1 MSPRAFLFPL
11 CRIFIILPSN
21 VSLPKNNISDFM
33 ANNIQTFTGRVLLD
47 DKQAKQT
54 IELLTRSL
62 EELKKKRKEAVAK
75 GEDIKEF
82 DRQIKQTSA
91 SINALKTNQQQVNET
106 LKNLSSA
113 SYKEL
118 NVAMRSLQKQLRSG
132 AVERNS
138 EEWKKLQG
146 VLKKVK
152 AEMQHIN
159 DEGKVSKS
167 LFSRMWDGLNKNW
180 GAFTQIIGSVT
191 TLTLTLRAAAQAYA
205 DMEESMADVRKYTGQ
220 TDEQVHQMNE
230 DFKRMDTRTAREQLN
245 ELAGSAGRLGI
256 TSKEMIEEFVDGAD
270 KINVALG
277 DDLGKGAVDKI
288 GKLAQMFG
296 EDKTKGLRGAMLAT
310 GSAVNELAQSSSANA
325 GYIVDFTADLSGVG
339 IQAGMT
345 QAQLMGLASA
355 LDQNMQEEATSATV
369 FSQLITKM
377 YQEPAK
383 FAKIAGM
390 QVKEFSNL
398 MKTNANEG
406 LMKFMQAMKSKGGFA
421 EMAPMFEEMQLNG
434 TRAVGVLS
442 AVATHLDQV
451 KEAQDI
457 ATKSYADGTSVL
469 NEFNTQNTT
478 VQAELDK
485 AKKRFQDLT
494 IELGEKLIPAMKYG
508 ITSFSLTI
516 KVMSTLITFTQQ
528 HAKQIVVL
536 SSLIAFCTALWY
548 KEMIA
553 IKAKNTLMNIAK
565 AVEKAY
571 ATSVKLVQAAMV
583 AFNATVALC
592 KSGMQGYISVMNAAK
607 AANMTNPW
615 AALATV
621 VTVVGVAIYGA
632 VKAFSAYNE
641 AMRNNTQEAKN
652 NKAVAEQQATLAKKV
667 SDATIDERNKIDMLN
682 KIIHSNAYTVDERRT
697 AIANLQQI
705 VPQYHA
711 SISKEGKLYN
721 DNIEVITQYINKLN
735 DAAMAEAI
743 YEKKAEINKKRLEL
757 KTIETRIRGSLKAVK
772 AERDAHPER
781 YTTERYY
788 RPSFGP
794 GSEGNEFYHDSDALK
809 SNKKQEQI
817 HTKRLQNVLSQE
829 KTLDAEDRALDATIN
844 SNKQIRSALKTVI
857 KKNTQIQKENAV
869 VSTPSSGHTMTEK
882 ERKAAEKEKKKREAA
897 ARKAEAKRKADMKKE
912 LDDAKKA
919 NQAEELEAKTLYS
932 TGQIRLAE
940 YNDRMKTIKERGL
953 QARLDILKKYGEAES
968 EEYKRLNAE
977 KENIAADYEKKQT
990 QDLADLEY
998 DRQVAEQAITAEYY
1012 NKDSDLY
1019 HNEDAVNEALFQL
1032 DQTFLKEKQSLYLK
1046 SSDEYWQIAREIERS
1061 QQSRQYDLQ
1070 KQHDEK
1076 LLQLRQEYG
1085 KMGNEEQMQLEMAGL
1100 DAVHKAGLIS
1110 EEEYQRMKLGI
1121 ANKYASYKPTADE
1134 QRKEDANTAI
1144 DTAKKMTK
1152 GYSDNNNAMGS
1163 DNLATIAGGAIAAI
1177 QQQKMVNDNLKK
1189 LRDEDKISEQQYQD
1203 AKRQM
1208 NKETYQEI
1216 AAVAGAAFS
1225 SINNMMSAASAYSQA
1240 CSDLE
1245 VAKIEK
1251 NYDKQIS
1258 AAGNNSAKKKRLE
1271 AKRDKEVAAA
1281 KSKANKK
1288 SMKIEVAQA
1297 IASTAMAAINAYS
1310 SAAAIPVVG
1319 HVIAPIAAGLATA
1332 AGMLQVATIKKQHQA
1347 EAAGYYEGGFT
1358 GPGNYKKEAGVVH
1371 AGEFV
1376 ANHNTVNNPQ
1386 LLPAL
1391 QLIDM
1396 AQRNNTVASLTAQ
1409 DVSRAMGTGSAAVV
1423 APVVNVQGGDTEQ
1436 VGASL
1441 DSVHTTIDRL
1451 NQQLNAGIKS
1461 YVVITGPDGFDR
1473 QWSQYQKMKSNK

>member
-1 MSPRAFLFPL
+1 M
-11 CRIFIILPSN
+11 
-21 VSLPKNNISDFM
+21 PKNNISDFM
-33 ANNIQTFTGRVLLD
+33 ANNTQTFTGRVLLD
-47 DKQAKQT
+47 DKQAKQA
-54 IELLTRSL
+54 IEQLTRGL
-62 EELKKKRKEAVAK
+62 EELRKKRKEAVAK

-113 SYKEL
+113 SYKEQ

-132 AVERNS
+132 AIERNS

-191 TLTLTLRAAAQAYA
+191 TLTLTMRAAAQAYA
-205 DMEESMADVRKYTGQ
+205 DMEESMANVRKYTGQ

-277 DDLGKGAVDKI
+277 DDLGKDAVDKI

-565 AVEKAY
+565 AVETAY

-697 AIANLQQI
+697 AIANLQKI

-757 KTIETRIRGSLKAVK
+757 KTRETRIRGSLKAVK

-844 SNKQIRSALKTVI
+844 SNKQIRSALTTVI

-940 YNDRMKTIKERGL
+940 YNDRMKTIKEQGL

-1012 NKDSDLY
+1012 KTDSDLY

-1070 KQHDEK
+1070 KQHDEQ

-1085 KMGNEEQMQLEMAGL
+1085 KLGNEQQMQLELKGL
-1100 DAVHKAGLIS
+1100 EDVHKAGLVS
-1110 EEEYQRMKLGI
+1110 EEEYQRMKMNI
-1121 ANKYASYKPTADE
+1121 ANKYASYKPDANE
-1134 QRKEDANTAI
+1134 QRKEDANTAL

-1152 GYSDNNNAMGS
+1152 SQDDRGSMMSDNVGS
-1163 DNLATIAGGAIAAI
+1163 IIGGAMSAVK
-1177 QQQKMVNDNLKK
+1177 QQKMVNDNLEK
-1189 LRDEDKISEQQYQD
+1189 LRDQDLISQQAYED
-1203 AKRQM
+1203 AKEQM
-1208 NKETYQEI
+1208 SDDTWKSIVGI
-1216 AAVAGAAFS
+1216 ASAAFS
-1225 SINNMMSAASAYSQA
+1225 CMSNMMSAASAYSQA

-1271 AKRDKEVAAA
+1271 AKRDKEIAAA
-1281 KSKANKK
+1281 KTKANKK
-1288 SMKIEVAQA
+1288 AMTMELAQAVAQTATGA
-1297 IASTAMAAINAYS
+1297 ISAYS
-1310 SAAAIPVVG
+1310 STMAGAPYPANLVL
-1319 HVIAPIAAGLATA
+1319 APISAGIALA

-1396 AQRNNTVASLTAQ
+1396 AQRNNTVTSLTAQ

-1423 APVVNVQGGDTEQ
+1423 APVVSVTGGDTEQ
-1436 VGASL
+1436 MGASL
-1441 DSVHTTIDRL
+1441 DNVGSTIDRL